1 MEKKA
6 LLQIKSVKKNKS
18 SDKSDNNKLKDRVE
32 ILENNF
38 KNIDSEKKIKSLEKD
53 VDELKSQVKNLVEI
67 IESIFKF

>member
-1 MEKKA
+1 MDKKA
-6 LLQIKSVKKNKS
+6 LLQIKSLKKNKS

>member
-1 MEKKA
+1 MDKKA

-67 IESIFKF
+67 IESIF

>member
-1 MEKKA
+1 MDKKA

>member
-1 MEKKA
+1 MDKKA
-6 LLQIKSVKKNKS
+6 LLQIKSQKKNKS

>member
-1 MEKKA
+1 MDKKA

-53 VDELKSQVKNLVEI
+53 VDALQSQVKNLVEI
-67 IESIFKF
+67 IESIFNF

>member
-1 MEKKA
+1 MDKKA
-6 LLQIKSVKKNKS
+6 LLQIKSVKKSKS